1 MVFLAKQNVREGTIA
16 YSCSV
21 GYRDSGTEYEGL
33 YFDIGA
39 EEQHSWN
46 VIGKNPTFTVKW
58 VHETGKTI
66 EYDMKCYVYKQ
77 TNDGWGLC
85 STDYI
90 KLSDEIYTLKNGEI
104 KSQIY
109 SIDGYDVNE
118 SGRYKFVTFVD
129 GKAVWVEFEVKIESS
144 NTL

>member
-1 MVFLAKQNVREGTIA
+1 M
-16 YSCSV
+16 
-21 GYRDSGTEYEGL
+21 
-33 YFDIGA
+33 
-39 EEQHSWN
+39 EEQHSWD
-46 VIGKNPTFTVKW
+46 VIGKNPKFTVKW
-58 VHETGKTI
+58 VNETGKTI

-77 TNDGWGLC
+77 TSDGWGLC

-90 KLSDEIYTLKNGEI
+90 DYPDDIITLKNGEI

-129 GKAVWVEFEVKIESS
+129 GKAVWVEFEVIIES
-144 NTL
+144 NNILQ